1 MAVPKQK
8 QSHSRTNKRRATHT
22 ISAPTQSACPNCG
35 APRMPHRV
43 CANCRTYAGREI
55 PLDANGADLGVEA
68 ITRGAELSGIEF
80 EIFGPPMPG
89 ISNDE
94 EPALAVR

>member
-8 QSHSRTNKRRATHT
+8 QSHSRTNKRRSTHK
-22 ISAPTQSACPNCG
+22 ISSPTQSACPNCG

-55 PLDANGADLGVEA
+55 LAPESPIG
-68 ITRGAELSGIEF
+68 
-80 EIFGPPMPG
+80 
-89 ISNDE
+89 DE
-94 EPALAVR
+94 